1 MSQKSLADV
10 LQTVA
15 SPVELLRNSQIGP
28 YAFPVVRHEFTNWRD
43 EQRAWRETCALFD
56 QSHHMTDLYVKGPDA
71 LKLFNALGVN
81 SFKNFKVG
89 QAKQFVAC
97 NHDGYVIGDAILFY
111 LDENSFN
118 LVGRPPAANWVQFN
132 LETGGYKATA
142 ERDERSAVN
151 QGKRKAFRYQVQGP
165 NALKVMEKVTG
176 KPAPDIRFFNMDVL
190 KVAGH
195 DVRALRHGMVGQPG
209 WELFGPWEDGDA
221 VRDAI
226 VEAGQEFGIRQVG
239 ARTYP
244 TSCLESGW
252 IPSPLPAIYVS
263 DEMKAYRQ
271 WLTARSYE
279 AMASLGG
286 SFYSNDITDYY
297 LTPYD
302 LGYGPFVKF
311 DHEFV
316 GRAAL
321 EKMVDNQKRQKVT
334 LVWNGDDIASD
345 VSSLFRGGE
354 IEKYIDLPL
363 ANYST
368 LPYDKVL
375 KSGKI
380 VGVSTYTGYT
390 YNERA
395 MISLA
400 VIDKELSEPGTE
412 VILVWGEEGGGSS
425 KPTVERHRQKEIR
438 ATVAPAP
445 FADAARLQYRP
456 AAKV

>member
-1 MSQKSLADV
+1 MSHKNLEEAIQA
-10 LQTVA
+10 A
-15 SPVELLRNSQIGP
+15 GNPVKMLRNSQIGP

-43 EQRAWRETCALFD
+43 EQRAWRESCALFD
-56 QSHHMTDLYVKGPDA
+56 QSHHMSDLSIEGPDA
-71 LKLFNALGVN
+71 LKLLSDLGVN
-81 SFKNFKVG
+81 SFKNFKVN

-97 NHDGYVIGDAILFY
+97 TPDGHVIGDAILFY
-111 LDENSFN
+111 LAENKFN
-118 LVGRPPAANWVQFN
+118 LVGRPPAANWVHYN
-132 LETGGYKATA
+132 AEKGGYQVTVV
-142 ERDERSAVN
+142 RDERSAVN
-151 QGKRKAFRYQVQGP
+151 EGRRKVYRYQVQGP
-165 NALKVMEKVTG
+165 KALQVMEKVLG
-176 KPAPDIRFFNMDVL
+176 QQPPDIRFFNMSVIRI
-190 KVAGH
+190 AGRELH
-195 DVRALRHGMVGQPG
+195 ALRHGMVGQPG
-209 WELFGPWEDGDA
+209 WELFGPWEDGER

-252 IPSPLPAIYVS
+252 IPSPLPAIYAGQ
-263 DEMKAYRQ
+263 ELKGYRQ
-271 WLTARSYE
+271 WLGGKSYE
-279 AMASLGG
+279 ATAYIGG
-286 SFYSNDITDYY
+286 SFYSDNIGDYY

-316 GRAAL
+316 GREAL
-321 EKMVDNQKRQKVT
+321 EKLAGNQRRKKVT
-334 LVWNGDDIASD
+334 LVWNGEDVTRSMGSLFHSGGDIA
-345 VSSLFRGGE
+345 
-354 IEKYIDLPL
+354 KYIDLPL

-375 KSGKI
+375 KNGKT

-400 VIDKELSEPGTE
+400 IVDVAHSEPGAQVT
-412 VILVWGEEGGGSS
+412 LVWGEEGGGSK
-425 KPTVERHRQKEIR
+425 KPTVERHTQAEIR

-445 FADAARLQYRP
+445 YAEVARVAYRP
-456 AAKV
+456 K

>member
-1 MSQKSLADV
+1 MSQQSLADV
-10 LQTVA
+10 LKSVA
-15 SPVELLRNSQIGP
+15 SPVEMLRNSQIGP

-43 EQRAWRETCALFD
+43 EQRSWRESCALFD

-71 LKLFNALGVN
+71 LKLFSELGVN
-81 SFKNFKVG
+81 TYKNFKVD

-118 LVGRPPAANWVQFN
+118 LVGRPLAANWVEYN
-132 LETGGYKATA
+132 LHKGGYKATA
-142 ERDERSAVN
+142 ERDERSFVN
-151 QGKRKAFRYQVQGP
+151 QGRRKAFRFQVQGP

-176 KPAPDIRFFNMDVL
+176 STPPEVRFFNIGRF
-190 KVAGH
+190 KIAGH
-195 DVRALRHGMVGQPG
+195 EISALRHGMVGQPG
-209 WELFGPWEDGDA
+209 WELYGPWEQGDA

-226 VEAGQEFGIRQVG
+226 VEAGREFGIRQVG

-252 IPSPLPAIYVS
+252 IPSPLPAIYTGAQME
-263 DEMKAYRQ
+263 DYRR
-271 WLTARSYE
+271 WLTSKSYE

-286 SFYSNDITDYY
+286 SFVSKNIEDYY
-297 LTPYD
+297 LTPWD
-302 LGYGPFVKF
+302 LGYGQFVKF

-321 EKMVDNQKRQKVT
+321 EKLIGEQKRHKVT
-334 LVWNGDDIASD
+334 LVWNGDDTAED
-345 VSSLFRGGE
+345 LHSLFQPGE
-354 IEKYIDLPL
+354 VSKYIDLPL
-363 ANYST
+363 ANYAS
-368 LPYDKVL
+368 LPYDKVV
-375 KSGKI
+375 KDGKT
-380 VGVSTYTGYT
+380 VGLSTYTGYT

-395 MISLA
+395 VISLA
-400 VIDKELSEPGTE
+400 IVDKALEPGAQVT
-412 VILVWGEEGGGSS
+412 VVWGEEGGGTT

-445 FADAARLQYRP
+445 IADVARLQYRP
-456 AAKV
+456 TAKAS